1 VDLRRDAVSVTGTRK
16 PDPRN
21 TRGGQRMSRPLP
33 ALPDLDG
40 LRDEA
45 GASEPLT
52 MLAELGVSDS

>member
-1 VDLRRDAVSVTGTRK
+1 
-16 PDPRN
+16 
-21 TRGGQRMSRPLP
+21 MSRPLP

-52 MLAELGVSDS
+52 MLAELGLSDS